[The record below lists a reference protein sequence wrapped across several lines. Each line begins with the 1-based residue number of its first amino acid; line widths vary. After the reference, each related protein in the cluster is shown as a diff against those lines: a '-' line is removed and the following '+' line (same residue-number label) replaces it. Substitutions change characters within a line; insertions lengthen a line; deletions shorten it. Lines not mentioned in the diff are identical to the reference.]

1 MLHLKTRRKLSGL
14 HSIQDDISEDRV
26 DSSGGYYD
34 DVVKPQHEDLED
46 MSMDNS
52 RPSLISLGE
61 GDFLAGHFT
70 KGWVPLGGSLHH
82 QWSDKSLSYLEFFV
96 IGSFWF
102 GWSFVWMPLVVVIIP
117 KQMTTIVEHENRGHA
132 MGQAFVLGS
141 IGSLFFS
148 PLFGAMSDR
157 SRNKMGRRRPFII
170 LGCGVSTF
178 GLFIMSFSPRL
189 SIFCVGFFLL
199 SFGNFIAMAPYSALV
214 PDVVPANQRGKASG
228 WLGAMSV
235 LGFLAGG
242 GLSYNLDAFGVFFT
256 YSLMIAIF
264 MGSAYI
270 TVRYV
275 PEVRVALTA
284 PYFSVCE
291 CICAFFEAFMDHD
304 FFWVFSSRFFIQ
316 MGCIAVQENLQ
327 FYLLDSLGR
336 DYSVL
341 GVPLATDEAEA
352 SSVLFVPLLTGA
364 LLSSVFA
371 GYLSDL
377 WGGKRKQLI
386 YISGGTMAAAVIL
399 FGINRIFFWDII
411 ISLIFGFGFGIFSA
425 IDWALAT
432 DVLPNSD
439 THGKDMGL
447 WNLAFTLPQVIIAP
461 TTGATIDYFHKNG
474 QSRLGWFIIFGVVSL
489 SFLIGTFLVRK
500 VHNVK

>member
-1 MLHLKTRRKLSGL
+1 M
-14 HSIQDDISEDRV
+14 
-26 DSSGGYYD
+26 
-34 DVVKPQHEDLED
+34 
-46 MSMDNS
+46 
-52 RPSLISLGE
+52 
-61 GDFLAGHFT
+61 
-70 KGWVPLGGSLHH
+70 
-82 QWSDKSLSYLEFFV
+82 
-96 IGSFWF
+96 
-102 GWSFVWMPLVVVIIP
+102 WMPLIVVIIP
-117 KQMTTIVEHENRGHA
+117 KQMTLIVEHGNRGQA

-157 SRNKMGRRRPFII
+157 SRNKMGRRSPFII
-170 LGCGVSTF
+170 LGCGVSTL

-189 SIFCVGFFLL
+189 NIFCFGFFLL
-199 SFGNFIAMAPYSALV
+199 SFGSFIALAPYCALV

-228 WLGAMSV
+228 WLGAMSM

-242 GLSYNLDAFGVFFT
+242 GLSYNLDSFGIFFT
-256 YSLMIAIF
+256 YLLMIAVNL
-264 MGSAYI
+264 GSAYF
-270 TVRYV
+270 TVKFV

-284 PYFSVCE
+284 PKFSVGE
-291 CICAFFEAFMDHD
+291 CICAFFEAFTDND

-327 FYLLDSLGR
+327 FYLLDSLSA

-341 GVPLATDEAEA
+341 GIPLAMNEAEA

-364 LLSSVFA
+364 FLSSVFA

-377 WGGKRKQLI
+377 WGGQRKQLI
-386 YISGGTMAAAVIL
+386 YISGGTMAGAMIL
-399 FGINRIFFWDII
+399 FGINRHFFWDII

-461 TTGATIDYFHKNG
+461 AAGATIDYFHNKG
-474 QSRLGWFIIFGVVSL
+474 RIRLGWFVIFLVVSL